1 MRIRRRSTTDY
12 PGTYDNEMLDAHFV
26 TGDGRG
32 NENIALT
39 TVHSIFHSEHNRL
52 VEVNKATIAASAP
65 TAISR
70 S

>member
-1 MRIRRRSTTDY
+1 MIAS
-12 PGTYDNEMLDAHFV
+12 TYDNEMLDSHFV

-52 VEVNKATIAASAP
+52 VDANKADDPRVRATWLSS
-65 TAISR
+65 TSGC
-70 S
+70 

>member
-1 MRIRRRSTTDY
+1 
-12 PGTYDNEMLDAHFV
+12 MLNAHFV

-52 VEVNKATIAASAP
+52 VDVNKATILAAANAGDIAFLNEWLLDGRDGGSW
-65 TAISR
+65 
-70 S
+70 